1 MKKTNWK
8 EKRKGEIE
16 KLFDC
21 VKEKFSVS
29 KEQLLSSS
37 RKKELVI
44 ARKAFMNILFEV
56 FELEDGMLQEDIA
69 SVVNRDRTSFTYHRK
84 EHLNF
89 YGKYKKYKEEYNT
102 LKEQYKNTLK

>member
-1 MKKTNWK
+1 MNWK
-8 EKRKGEIE
+8 EKRKREID

-21 VKEKFSVS
+21 IKEKYSVS
-29 KEQLLSSS
+29 KEQLISSS

-44 ARKAFMNILFEV
+44 ARKTFMNILFEV
-56 FELEDGMLQEDIA
+56 FELEDGMLQEDIS

-89 YGKYKKYKEEYNT
+89 YGKYKKYKEEYNSF
-102 LKEQYKNTLK
+102 KEYYKSSLN